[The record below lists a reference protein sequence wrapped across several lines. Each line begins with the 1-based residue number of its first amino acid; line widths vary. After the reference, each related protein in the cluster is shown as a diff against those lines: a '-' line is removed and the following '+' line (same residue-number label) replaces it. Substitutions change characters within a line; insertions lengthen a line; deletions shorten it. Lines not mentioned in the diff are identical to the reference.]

1 MKKQQIRISNQEE
14 FNKHL
19 QHTSTTTWVVLGA
32 AVVGLI
38 SFFAWSILYKIDIKL
53 MGKAN
58 IASGAVTLELKE
70 SDLRKLK
77 VGQKVYIEQ
86 KEGEILSFQDDQP
99 VVSNYELSDGEY
111 TYKIIIRKARPID
124 FLLGKK

>member
-32 AVVGLI
+32 VIVALV

-70 SDLRKLK
+70 SDLSKLK

-99 VVSNYELSDGEY
+99 VVSN
-111 TYKIIIRKARPID
+111 
-124 FLLGKK
+124 